1 MHLRQHLNT
10 FFLLKKEVRALA
22 ARHQSVHQALRQ
34 IERELNMLD
43 AQGQG
48 KGLSQ
53 ATIFR
58 YRELQTRQWRE
69 SELLSSITSALAAF
83 GQQFVCLFAVLDG
96 QLLASDRL
104 AVLGGRAQAFGTQS
118 WSEAPLEVMVLRY
131 HVETASGY
139 LGSGP
144 LAIALQAYRGLLGH
158 SGQRRG
164 AVQPRALRMSRPTQ
178 CSEWTRRKNRR

>member
-22 ARHQSVHQALRQ
+22 ARHQSVHRALRQ
-34 IERELNMLD
+34 IERELNVLD

-69 SELLSSITSALAAF
+69 SERLSSITSALAAF

-104 AVLGGRAQAFGTQS
+104 AVLGEELKRS
-118 WSEAPLEVMVLRY
+118 VL
-131 HVETASGY
+131 S
-139 LGSGP
+139 
-144 LAIALQAYRGLLGH
+144 
-158 SGQRRG
+158 RG
-164 AVQPRALRMSRPTQ
+164 ARPRWKSWCSDIMSRQPRDT
-178 CSEWTRRKNRR
+178 